1 MRADAS
7 HPDQVREVLGAILEQ
22 PEIARNTYLS
32 IRVGRIIGEALGLVE
47 DQHAACE
54 RAWGQWLEEQRE
66 YGDVVEVPP

>member
-1 MRADAS
+1 MRVDAS
-7 HPDQVREVLGAILEQ
+7 HVEQVRETLEAILAQ
-22 PEIARNTYLS
+22 PEIERNTYLV
-32 IRVGRIIGEALGLVE
+32 IRVGRIIGEAMGLVE